1 MAYARIS
8 MRHGLLSKARV
19 TLQDQPRPVGRR
31 GASAPSARVHSN
43 DFAHR
48 EPAGGK
54 AACPGGDRGG
64 APGQSATVAA
74 TAPRQPSLRIPPARA
89 TPLGPPPNP
98 RRVRSVNELGG
109 TPYPRRHM
117 LRLDRALEGRCAR
130 HRDAAPLAPPLRPA
144 GANEVGGTRL
154 RRVRLFPPARLL
166 IAAGANDDGCTRL
179 RPFPYRNAREGYNR
193 ARRG

>member
-1 MAYARIS
+1 VDIEPADLTMAYARIS

-89 TPLGPPPNP
+89 TPLGPPPTP
-98 RRVRSVNELGG
+98 GASAASTSLAEPPTLAG
-109 TPYPRRHM
+109 TCS
-117 LRLDRALEGRCAR
+117 DSIAR
-130 HRDAAPLAPPLRPA
+130 
-144 GANEVGGTRL
+144 
-154 RRVRLFPPARLL
+154 
-166 IAAGANDDGCTRL
+166 
-179 RPFPYRNAREGYNR
+179 
-193 ARRG
+193 